1 MTVLVGPQSH
11 RSTGRSKAVHSNAS
25 AQAAFLL
32 RSRHRSSPQRASRRQ
47 WLGFHATAG
56 IPAPANRRC
65 GQLERF
71 LLFHPSGRHYCFRK
85 QAYIKRCRVLV
96 LAASLL
102 GAPMGR
108 GTETQGLPLL
118 TSVRQVRELCPE
130 RADRGYPVR
139 LRGVLTFNDWYVSF
153 VQDAGGGIY
162 VRNFDLTEP
171 AGTEVEGFSAQG
183 RSLQIIVGQE
193 RRPCKWFKTKLKDP
207 ANSTNEL
214 FDLRFGR

>member
-1 MTVLVGPQSH
+1 
-11 RSTGRSKAVHSNAS
+11 
-25 AQAAFLL
+25 
-32 RSRHRSSPQRASRRQ
+32 
-47 WLGFHATAG
+47 
-56 IPAPANRRC
+56 
-65 GQLERF
+65 
-71 LLFHPSGRHYCFRK
+71 
-85 QAYIKRCRVLV
+85 
-96 LAASLL
+96 
-102 GAPMGR
+102 MGR

-130 RADRGYPVR
+130 QADRGYPVR